1 VTDDKGVIGQTGQI
15 TFRRILPGS
24 IDKAWAFLTQSDKLK
39 AWYGEGAIEARP
51 GGRVSLMGG
60 HIRGIVTQARAPTKL
75 TYSWNVYDP
84 ADPADAASA
93 YPESYL
99 SLSLA
104 DQGSETVLTLLHLPI
119 PERFQKQSAM
129 GWHTF
134 LDMIADGLKGG
145 SSSREDY
152 FPKNAALYGVDI
164 SKIER

>member
-1 VTDDKGVIGQTGQI
+1 MTDDKGTISQTGQI
-15 TFRRILPGS
+15 TFRRTLPGG

-60 HIRGIVTQARAPTKL
+60 RIRGIVTQARAQERL
-75 TYSWNVYDP
+75 TYSWNVHDP
-84 ADPADAASA
+84 ADPQDAVSA

-104 DQGSETVLTLLHLPI
+104 DQAPQTVLTLLHLPV

-145 SSSREDY
+145 SLCREDY
-152 FPKNAALYGVDI
+152 FSKNAALYGVDI